1 MGHFKCPSIHAQMS
15 KIGFSKIGRQGQKAI
30 ANRLISKI
38 PMYLAK
44 WKRIIEVKKTYKTK
58 SNTNQL
64 KIDFNKSEKL
74 VISFNKNN
82 AVQDYTKWVVKN
94 TKSY

>member
-1 MGHFKCPSIHAQMS
+1 M
-15 KIGFSKIGRQGQKAI
+15 
-30 ANRLISKI
+30 
-38 PMYLAK
+38 
-44 WKRIIEVKKTYKTK
+44 KKTYKTK